1 MSIHVDNNM
10 SFALAWRK
18 KFNLSLLSSCL
29 KYQSPICPL
38 CLSVHDSLSPLSL
51 CLLCLSVS
59 FVSLSPLSLEY
70 LAENDV
76 DEGLYEDLCIEPPRA
91 VLKIVEVQVQPLEHL
106 LHRIGITVI

>member
-18 KFNLSLLSSCL
+18 KFNLSLLSFCL

-38 CLSVHDSLSPLSL
+38 CLSVHDSLSPLSP
-51 CLLCLSVS
+51 
-59 FVSLSPLSLEY
+59 LSPLSLEY

-91 VLKIVEVQVQPLEHL
+91 VLKIVEVEIQPLEHL

>member
-38 CLSVHDSLSPLSL
+38 CLSVHDSLPP
-51 CLLCLSVS
+51 
-59 FVSLSPLSLEY
+59 LSPLSLEY

-91 VLKIVEVQVQPLEHL
+91 VLKVVEVEIQPLEHL

>member
-38 CLSVHDSLSPLSL
+38 CLSVHEY
-51 CLLCLSVS
+51 
-59 FVSLSPLSLEY
+59 LSPLSLEY

-91 VLKIVEVQVQPLEHL
+91 VLKVVEVEIQPLEHL
-106 LHRIGITVI
+106 IHRIGITVI

>member
-29 KYQSPICPL
+29 KYQSPTCPL
-38 CLSVHDSLSPLSL
+38 CRSVHD
-51 CLLCLSVS
+51 
-59 FVSLSPLSLEY
+59 SLSPLSLEY

-91 VLKIVEVQVQPLEHL
+91 VLKVVEVEIQPLEHL

>member
-18 KFNLSLLSSCL
+18 KFNLSL
-29 KYQSPICPL
+29 
-38 CLSVHDSLSPLSL
+38 
-51 CLLCLSVS
+51 
-59 FVSLSPLSLEY
+59 LSPLSLEY

-91 VLKIVEVQVQPLEHL
+91 VLKIPMSL
-106 LHRIGITVI
+106 LSQLISS

>member
-10 SFALAWRK
+10 SFDLAWRK
-18 KFNLSLLSSCL
+18 KFNLSLLSFCL

-38 CLSVHDSLSPLSL
+38 CLSVHDSLSP
-51 CLLCLSVS
+51 
-59 FVSLSPLSLEY
+59 LSPLSLEY

-91 VLKIVEVQVQPLEHL
+91 VLEIVEIEVQSFKHL
-106 LHRIGITVI
+106 LHRVGITII

>member
-18 KFNLSLLSSCL
+18 KFNLSLLSSGL

-38 CLSVHDSLSPLSL
+38 CLSVHDSLSPLSP
-51 CLLCLSVS
+51 
-59 FVSLSPLSLEY
+59 LSPLSLEY

-91 VLKIVEVQVQPLEHL
+91 VLKIPMSL
-106 LHRIGITVI
+106 LSQLISS